1 MEIEFWMGIKT
12 YWVSLPLLHI
22 VLHTDLYEVDTP
34 LIGSGS
40 KATHVPDDPSAKSN
54 EGAVAV

>member
-1 MEIEFWMGIKT
+1 MEIET
-12 YWVSLPLLHI
+12 DCTL
-22 VLHTDLYEVDTP
+22 LHTDLYEVDAP

-40 KATHVPDDPSAKSN
+40 KATHVPNDPSTKSN